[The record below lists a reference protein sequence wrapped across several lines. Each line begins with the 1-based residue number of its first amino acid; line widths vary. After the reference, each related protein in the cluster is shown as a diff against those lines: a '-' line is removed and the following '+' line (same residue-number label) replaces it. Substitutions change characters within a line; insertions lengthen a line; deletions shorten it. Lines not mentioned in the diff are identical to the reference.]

1 MAHTRECE
9 KQVSRVYI
17 VTIMTAKAFTAGVLL
32 TIVPKTNQEPGI
44 GKRDDT
50 TSLF

>member
-32 TIVPKTNQEPGI
+32 TIVPSGSNLEAGI
-44 GKRDDT
+44 GHSDGT
-50 TSLF
+50 T